1 MRPRAE
7 IEMRQR
13 FLRDSQRTSVQRSS
27 GDRSQELRLIYVKGA
42 VAVQASE
49 TCVMESRGMAR
60 CLLRAE
66 FEKMALA
73 ADT

>member
-1 MRPRAE
+1 
-7 IEMRQR
+7 
-13 FLRDSQRTSVQRSS
+13 
-27 GDRSQELRLIYVKGA
+27 LRLIYVKGA

-49 TCVMESRGMAR
+49 TCVMEFRGMAR